1 VNQPNPRLSREELAL
16 AYLEQLPFVPYPVQ
30 ERALL
35 AWFETTE
42 GILVSAPTGTGK
54 TLIAEAAVYE
64 ALRTGRR
71 MYYTTPLIALTEQ
84 KFRELTESVV
94 RWGGTPEQV
103 GLVTGNRRV
112 NPQAPILV
120 VVAEILLNRLL
131 QGPLEEFDGVDA
143 VVMDEFHSFSD
154 PERGIVWEF
163 SLSLLPPH
171 VRLMLLSATVG
182 NAVEF
187 LGWLKTCHGRNLD
200 LIQGQ
205 ERKVPLNFRWV
216 GDQTLNELLE
226 EMADGPPDLRLTPAL
241 VFCFSRDECWG
252 VAEELKGRSLLESG
266 QQKALAAELAKH
278 DFRHGAG
285 PKLKQILMRGI
296 GVHHAGV
303 LPRFRRIVEDLFQK
317 RLLTVCLCTETLSAG
332 INLPARSVVLPSLM
346 KGPPTKLKLIEP
358 SSAHQIFGRAGR
370 PQFDDQGHVLALA
383 HEDDVRILRWRQKY
397 DAIPEN
403 TRDPGLLAA
412 RKMLKRKQPTRNPN
426 RQYWNEAQF
435 TKLITA
441 SPGRLTSQGHLPWR
455 MLAYMLQLSPEV
467 ERLRHLVR
475 KRLMDPKR
483 VEQEQ
488 RMLHSMLLTLHAAG
502 VVELD
507 PPPPSV
513 SAEPEK
519 PAQKSQRPAQSTG
532 SGNMGSLLI
541 KAVQAERLARGET
554 PIPGIPDP
562 DAEAPVYTPVTARP
576 TERLREFFAFRSVN
590 PVFGLFLLQQFDL
603 ANEAERLQLLEAV
616 LNLPGS
622 LLRHVR
628 VPNPER
634 LPPGPLARERIDLAV
649 VARGLLPAGDLYP
662 PFDPEARPEE
672 RKWPPPLADKVRMV
686 FDSEYPGVH
695 GVFLTP
701 VWVVADLLQ
710 FGGHFHRYVSGRD
723 LSRHEG
729 LIFRHLL
736 RFILLLGEFSAM
748 TPAGIEGDEWRA
760 WLEEIASQLTQS
772 CAEVDPQSTDQAL
785 TQLPDNDFLPGDL
798 VAKPQLNLKRGAATT
813 MPAPRREPPP
823 DLAEPE
829 DDFAAG
835 VEGN

>member
-1 VNQPNPRLSREELAL
+1 MNQPNPRLSREELAL

-332 INLPARSVVLPSLM
+332 INLPAR
-346 KGPPTKLKLIEP
+346 
-358 SSAHQIFGRAGR
+358 
-370 PQFDDQGHVLALA
+370 
-383 HEDDVRILRWRQKY
+383 
-397 DAIPEN
+397 
-403 TRDPGLLAA
+403 
-412 RKMLKRKQPTRNPN
+412 
-426 RQYWNEAQF
+426 
-435 TKLITA
+435 
-441 SPGRLTSQGHLPWR
+441 
-455 MLAYMLQLSPEV
+455 
-467 ERLRHLVR
+467 
-475 KRLMDPKR
+475 
-483 VEQEQ
+483 
-488 RMLHSMLLTLHAAG
+488 
-502 VVELD
+502 
-507 PPPPSV
+507 
-513 SAEPEK
+513 
-519 PAQKSQRPAQSTG
+519 
-532 SGNMGSLLI
+532 
-541 KAVQAERLARGET
+541 
-554 PIPGIPDP
+554 
-562 DAEAPVYTPVTARP
+562 
-576 TERLREFFAFRSVN
+576 
-590 PVFGLFLLQQFDL
+590 
-603 ANEAERLQLLEAV
+603 
-616 LNLPGS
+616 
-622 LLRHVR
+622 
-628 VPNPER
+628 
-634 LPPGPLARERIDLAV
+634 
-649 VARGLLPAGDLYP
+649 
-662 PFDPEARPEE
+662 
-672 RKWPPPLADKVRMV
+672 
-686 FDSEYPGVH
+686 
-695 GVFLTP
+695 
-701 VWVVADLLQ
+701 
-710 FGGHFHRYVSGRD
+710 
-723 LSRHEG
+723 
-729 LIFRHLL
+729 
-736 RFILLLGEFSAM
+736 
-748 TPAGIEGDEWRA
+748 
-760 WLEEIASQLTQS
+760 
-772 CAEVDPQSTDQAL
+772 
-785 TQLPDNDFLPGDL
+785 
-798 VAKPQLNLKRGAATT
+798 
-813 MPAPRREPPP
+813 
-823 DLAEPE
+823 
-829 DDFAAG
+829 
-835 VEGN
+835 